1 MINVG
6 NYDFELDLDTRNT
19 MSLIDGWITQG
30 SVVMEFG
37 PANGRLTK
45 YLNRKK
51 SCSMTIVEIDE
62 DAGKEA
68 AEFADEV
75 YIGKDNGDIEKYY
88 WVQTAKKYD
97 YIILADVLEH
107 LSDPKRVLQHCYS
120 LLKEEGKILVS
131 IPNLA
136 HNSILISL
144 YNDEFEYDKTGL
156 LDRTHIHFF
165 TNTSFRKMISN
176 TGLYI
181 YDTEPIYSRVG
192 NNEIPNTYAD
202 IPIEVS
208 TAIRKR
214 NPGSIYQYVYMLG
227 KDIKQ
232 ERNSVKYED
241 IDKYEDE
248 ETTCYWTEPSSEEI
262 IADHSISQIYAG
274 AERVT
279 VKLDMSNV
287 VIGDIIRWDPLEHNC
302 TIFVE
307 KCLMEYED
315 GTQHELKYVK
325 SNSSLKLGNYFY
337 FKTDDPMIFYKVT
350 EKNVKYLIF
359 SFYLLKHGFTI
370 NEDDEIVIKEIGENS
385 YTEERKEQDR
395 IKGET
400 IKQLY
405 ADVAHRDKD
414 IAELKAYI
422 EDANLKI
429 EIQAQKLEQ
438 QTHEIEQQTH
448 EIELQAHEIKLQAH
462 EIELQAHE
470 MELQAQNLEVQK
482 QKIQEHIK
490 EIEAHRHPIRH
501 MFRKIRGTKSE

>member
-1 MINVG
+1 MG

-19 MSLIDGWITQG
+19 MSLINGWIKQG

-45 YLNRKK
+45 YLNKKK

-68 AEFADEV
+68 AEFADEA
-75 YIGKDNGDIEKYY
+75 YLGKDNGDIEKYY
-88 WVQTAKKYD
+88 WAQTAKKYD
-97 YIILADVLEH
+97 YIVLADVLEH
-107 LSDPKRVLQHCYS
+107 LSNPKKVLQKCYS
-120 LLKEEGKILVS
+120 LLKEDGKILVS

-232 ERNSVKYED
+232 EKKSVKYED

-248 ETTCYWTEPSSEEI
+248 ETTCYWTEPASEEI
-262 IADHSISQIYAG
+262 IAEHSISQIYAG

-279 VKLDMSNV
+279 VKFDMSKV
-287 VIGDIIRWDPLEHNC
+287 VMGDIIRWDPLEHNC
-302 TIFVE
+302 TILVE
-307 KCLMEYED
+307 KSLMESED
-315 GTQHELKYVK
+315 GVQHELKYVR

-337 FKTDDPMIFYKVT
+337 FKTEDPMLFYKVT

-370 NEDDEIVIKEIGENS
+370 NEDDEIVVKEILENS
-385 YTEERKEQDR
+385 YTEERVEQDR
-395 IKGET
+395 VNREK

-414 IAELKAYI
+414 IAELKGYI
-422 EDANLKI
+422 ENANLK
-429 EIQAQKLEQ
+429 LET
-438 QTHEIEQQTH
+438 QTHNL
-448 EIELQAHEIKLQAH
+448 ELQAREL
-462 EIELQAHE
+462 ELQKQE
-470 MELQAQNLEVQK
+470 IREYTKILE
-482 QKIQEHIK
+482 
-490 EIEAHRHPIRH
+490 AYRHPIRH
-501 MFRKIRGTKSE
+501 IYRKIRGTKSE